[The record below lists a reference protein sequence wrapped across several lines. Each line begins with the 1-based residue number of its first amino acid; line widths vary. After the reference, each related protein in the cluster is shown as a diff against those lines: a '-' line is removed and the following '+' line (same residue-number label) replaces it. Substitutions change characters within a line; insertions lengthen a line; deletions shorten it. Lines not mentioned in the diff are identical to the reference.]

1 MLLVEG
7 NNVGA
12 QDLAMDLPLMGLF
25 VIVAKIRH
33 FVTWIALA
41 DSLLTLMYN
50 YLV

>member
-1 MLLVEG
+1 MFYLPIQGKPNKKDKFTNAML
-7 NNVGA
+7 
-12 QDLAMDLPLMGLF
+12 
-25 VIVAKIRH
+25 AKIRH